1 MTNLI
6 EKSLLLGFGIFTL
19 TIFSSI
25 LIPFLGTIVEF
36 NQNGRNELED
46 YMFFINEI
54 DQGINHVIENQ
65 DETYLRNIEYPS
77 NLNLTLYSNIARY
90 EFLIENQLCVKIKE
104 YDGYFVKQNF
114 QEITPGSYLLNISHY
129 LSFIKINLII
139 LY

>member
-6 EKSLLLGFGIFTL
+6 EKSLLLGFGIFTV

-36 NQNGRNELED
+36 NQNGRKELED
-46 YMFFINEI
+46 YMFIINEI

-65 DETYLRNIEYPS
+65 DETYLRNIEYPP

-90 EFLIENQLCVKIKE
+90 DFLIENQLCVKIKE
-104 YDGYFVKQNF
+104 YNGYFVNQNF
-114 QEITPGSYLLNISHY
+114 QEITPGAYLLNISHF
-129 LSFIKINLII
+129 LSFIKINLIN